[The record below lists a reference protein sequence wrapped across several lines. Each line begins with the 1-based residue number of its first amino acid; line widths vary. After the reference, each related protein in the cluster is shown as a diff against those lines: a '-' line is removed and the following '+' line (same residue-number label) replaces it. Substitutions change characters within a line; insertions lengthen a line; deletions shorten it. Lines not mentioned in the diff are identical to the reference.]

1 MLSVRSGNAPAFLL
15 SAIVLAT
22 PAVAQSP
29 VDFYKGKT
37 VTIYVGLSAGGGY
50 DTNARLVGR
59 HIGRYIPGTPT
70 VVVRNMPGAGG
81 LVMTNHVAQAATADG
96 TNIGA
101 PQRGVPFEPLLG
113 QASKAKFDPRT
124 LQWIGSVNSDTSVAL
139 VHSRTGIKNW
149 ADLKTREAVIA
160 GTGVG
165 TESVVIPYVLRN
177 LMGLKFKVIAGF
189 PGGNEMNL
197 AMERGEVDGRGT
209 FSWTSIK
216 PHYKDM
222 IESGKYNILFQM
234 GLRRHQDLLDVPLI
248 VDLAEDPATKQI
260 LKVQF
265 TAFELGRPLF
275 VAEAVPAERVAIL
288 RAAFDK
294 AMKDPELLAEAVKSD
309 QEVNPMSGLEM
320 VAAFKEVFA
329 TPPALIAKLAMA
341 STEKPDLKVLEGAA
355 GKEAE

>member
-15 SAIVLAT
+15 ATIVLAS

-59 HIGRYIPGTPT
+59 HIGKHIPGTPT

-81 LVMTNHVAQAATADG
+81 LVMTNHVSQAAAADG

-124 LQWIGSVNSDTSVAL
+124 LQWIGSVNSDTSVAM
-139 VHSRTGIKNW
+139 VHSRTGIKSW
-149 ADLKTREAVIA
+149 VELKTREAVIA

-222 IESGKYNILFQM
+222 IESGKYKMLFQM
-234 GLRRHQDLLDVPLI
+234 GLRKHQDLQDVPLI
-248 VDLAEDPATKQI
+248 IDLAEDPATKQI

-294 AMKDPELLAEAVKSD
+294 AMKDPELLSEAVKSD
-309 QEVNPMSGLEM
+309 QEVNPMSGVEM

-329 TPPALIAKLAMA
+329 TPPALIAKLATA

-355 GKEAE
+355 GKEGE

>member
-1 MLSVRSGNAPAFLL
+1 MPTVRSGTACAVLFSAALGAPAF
-15 SAIVLAT
+15 
-22 PAVAQSP
+22 AQSP
-29 VDFYKGKT
+29 ADFYKGKT

-59 HIGRYIPGTPT
+59 HIGKYIPGNPT

-81 LVMTNHVAQAATADG
+81 LVMTNHVAQAAPADG

-139 VHSRTGIKNW
+139 VHSRTGIKSW
-149 ADLKTREAVIA
+149 ADLKTRETVIA

-222 IESGKYNILFQM
+222 IESGKYKILYQM
-234 GLRRHQDLLDVPLI
+234 GLRRHQDLKDVPLI
-248 VDLAEDPATKQI
+248 VDLADDPETKQI

-265 TAFELGRPLF
+265 TAFELGRPMF
-275 VAEAVPAERVAIL
+275 VAEAVPADRVEIL
-288 RAAFDK
+288 RKAFDQS
-294 AMKDPELLAEAVKSD
+294 MKDPELLAEAVKSD
-309 QEVNPMSGLEM
+309 QEVNPMTGAEM
-320 VAAFKEVFA
+320 AEAFKEVFA
-329 TPPALIAKLAMA
+329 TPPGLIAKLATA
-341 STEKPDLKVLEGAA
+341 STDKPDLKVLQGSAKEG
-355 GKEAE
+355 E